1 MASHEEKYLDYSAA
15 YTLGALDGEELSEF
29 TAHLKSGC
37 AICSSEVGILTEMAA
52 LLPSALRPL
61 MVSPDLSERV
71 LFNAQLAK
79 VAKAH
84 FEEAPAEAG
93 EPALVEVK
101 EAPKEKRQAGKSAWF
116 SYALG
121 GAILFMLG
129 AFSLYVYRLSLT
141 INDNREFIASQK
153 AQITKLWNDLDRR
166 ETVLKV
172 MGSRKIEIVKMAGLR
187 ADSAAYGTIF
197 MDPEKKVAVLHIANL
212 PLLPQDRDYQL
223 WVFKEQ
229 KKISA
234 GTFSLSE
241 DWERET
247 FYSVTPFD
255 VSDRREIDSIA
266 VTSEPKGG
274 APQPTGETY
283 LLGKK
288 TGQ

>member
-1 MASHEEKYLDYSAA
+1 MAAHQEKYLEYSAT
-15 YTLGALDGEELSEF
+15 YTLGALDGDELSEF

-37 AICSSEVGILTEMAA
+37 AICTAEIGLLTEIAA
-52 LLPSALRPL
+52 LMPTALRPL

-84 FEEAPAEAG
+84 FEEAPSEAEETPQAK
-93 EPALVEVK
+93 VK
-101 EAPKEKRQAGKSAWF
+101 DAPKEKRRAGKSSWIG
-116 SYALG
+116 YAL
-121 GAILFMLG
+121 AAAVLFMLAG
-129 AFSLYVYRLSLT
+129 FAVYVYRLSMT
-141 INDNREFIASQK
+141 INDNSDYIASQK
-153 AQITKLWNDLDRR
+153 AQIRRLWDDLDRR

-172 MGSRKIEIVKMAGLR
+172 MGARNIEIVKMAGLK

-212 PLLPQDRDYQL
+212 PLLPQDKEYQL
-223 WVFKEQ
+223 WLFKQQ
-229 KKISA
+229 KKVSA

-255 VSDRREIDSIA
+255 VSDRREIDSVA

-274 APQPTGETY
+274 ASQPTGETY
-283 LLGKK
+283 LLGKRS
-288 TGQ
+288 GP